1 MKDFGD
7 MVRTLKSS
15 NNKNADELVKEMIGG
30 ASNVSKAQTQ
40 AETQAVKDA
49 LSHLNFK
56 RLDEEDVRRMGLKKG
71 GYVKKADGCAK
82 RGKTK
87 GRMV

>member
-1 MKDFGD
+1 MITKALESGVVQD
-7 MVRTLKSS
+7 TIK
-15 NNKNADELVKEMIGG
+15 KE
-30 ASNVSKAQTQ
+30 AEAQ
-40 AETQAVKDA
+40 AKRNMVKDA
-49 LSHLNFK
+49 LSNLNFK
-56 RLDEEDVRRMGLKKG
+56 RLDEEDVRRQMGMKKG

>member
-1 MKDFGD
+1 MGFNRMITTALESGVVQDMMK
-7 MVRTLKSS
+7 
-15 NNKNADELVKEMIGG
+15 KE
-30 ASNVSKAQTQ
+30 AAAQ
-40 AETQAVKDA
+40 AERQAVNEA
-49 LSHLNFK
+49 LANAKFK

>member
-1 MKDFGD
+1 MGFNRMITTALESGVVQDIMK
-7 MVRTLKSS
+7 
-15 NNKNADELVKEMIGG
+15 KE
-30 ASNVSKAQTQ
+30 AAAQ
-40 AETQAVKDA
+40 AERQAVNEA
-49 LSHLNFK
+49 LANAKFK

>member
-1 MKDFGD
+1 MGFNRMITTALESGVVQDMMK
-7 MVRTLKSS
+7 
-15 NNKNADELVKEMIGG
+15 KE
-30 ASNVSKAQTQ
+30 AAAQ
-40 AETQAVKDA
+40 AERQAVNEA
-49 LSHLNFK
+49 LTNAKFK

>member
-1 MKDFGD
+1 MK
-7 MVRTLKSS
+7 RII
-15 NNKNADELVKEMIGG
+15 NKLINSGAVQDTIKKE
-30 ASNVSKAQTQ
+30 AEAQAQ
-40 AETQAVKDA
+40 RNMVKDA
-49 LSHLNFK
+49 LSNLNFK
-56 RLDEEDVRRMGLKKG
+56 RLDEEDVRRQMGMKKG

>member
-1 MKDFGD
+1 MK
-7 MVRTLKSS
+7 RII
-15 NNKNADELVKEMIGG
+15 NKLINSGAVQDTIKKE
-30 ASNVSKAQTQ
+30 AEAQAQ
-40 AETQAVKDA
+40 RNMVKDA
-49 LSHLNFK
+49 LSNLNFK
-56 RLDEEDVRRMGLKKG
+56 RLDEEDVRKQMGMKKG

>member
-1 MKDFGD
+1 MKKIISEAIKSGAIQD
-7 MVRTLKSS
+7 MMK
-15 NNKNADELVKEMIGG
+15 KE
-30 ASNVSKAQTQ
+30 AAAQ
-40 AETQAVKDA
+40 AEKQAVNEA
-49 LSHLNFK
+49 LASAKFK